1 MEAEKFLVI
10 AAHADDEVLGCGGT
24 IARLIYA
31 GRTVKVLI
39 LCSPTYNARGED
51 SISKAK
57 GIVQVYNA
65 NEILGSEVSFADD
78 RFLRLKDNKFD
89 ITPLLDI
96 TQQIEDELSKEAVD
110 IILTHSHKDLNI
122 DHQITNLAVITACR
136 PFIMKNLSGIYT
148 FEVPSS
154 TECNRNEAFKPNYYV
169 QLSRE
174 NFDKKVKALQAYKS
188 EKRDFPHPRSEEYIE
203 ALATTRG
210 VECSWK
216 YAEGFELIY
225 GVML

>member
-24 IARLIYA
+24 IARLVEEGHTVNVTILCKPTYDAREGRMPTYIA
-31 GRTVKVLI
+31 GR
-39 LCSPTYNARGED
+39 E
-51 SISKAK
+51 
-57 GIVQVYNA
+57 QVINA
-65 NEILGSEVSFADD
+65 NKILGSSVEICVGFSLEDNQFDAVPV
-78 RFLRLKDNKFD
+78 LR
-89 ITPLLDI
+89 I
-96 TQQIEDELSKEAVD
+96 TQSIELQLEKHNPD
-110 IILTHSHKDLNI
+110 IVLTHSHKDLNI
-122 DHQITNLAVITACR
+122 DHKITNLAVVTACR
-136 PFIMKNLSGIYT
+136 PFASGNNLSGVYT

-174 NFDKKVKALQAYKS
+174 NLDKKTKALQAYKS

-210 VECSWK
+210 VECGWK

-225 GVML
+225 GVKL